1 MSVWRLVWPWL
12 IPMVALIV
20 LSAFFSS
27 SEAALFSLRAR
38 DRRTLARRGAAG
50 RAADALLDH
59 PERLLSAIL
68 FWNLLVNMLY
78 FGIAS
83 IVGGRLERAE
93 QGGSAAAIGFTVA
106 SLLAII
112 FCSEMLPKSLAV
124 VSPVRLSYFI
134 GPPLTLAVRVVSPL
148 LPVISIANLFTRRLI
163 WPGFQPEADL
173 DLTDIERAIDLG
185 TGDAALAAR
194 ERTMLQQLVQ
204 MADTRVGEWM
214 CPRSQLRIDTLPVD
228 QQILQQPLPP
238 DGYLLFAESGTE
250 EVVSAVAVRRLRP
263 SQIDDLASCVESVLY
278 VPWSATVSHALDVMC
293 QQDRH
298 VAAVVNEYG
307 ETIGVLTMDDIMRQL
322 LSGPDRN
329 PYHAAHTQ
337 IEEIEP
343 GVLRVSGTTSAR
355 RLAKQLGLRR
365 PEGRNVTVTGW
376 MQRLNERV
384 PRVGDTCVWESYQL
398 TVCGEYE
405 DGTLSIE
412 IRPAVSGGEGESTR

>member
-1 MSVWRLVWPWL
+1 MSAWPVVLPWL
-12 IPMVALIV
+12 LPMATLIV

-38 DRRTLARRGAAG
+38 DLRTLARRGAAG
-50 RAADALLDH
+50 RAAGRLLEQ

-68 FWNLLVNMLY
+68 FWNLMINMLY

-83 IVGGRLERAE
+83 IVGGRLEQAE

-124 VSPVRLSYFI
+124 VSPVRLSFYI
-134 GPPLTLAVRVVSPL
+134 APPLTLAVRAVSPL
-148 LPVISIANLFTRRLI
+148 LPVISVANLFTRRLI
-163 WPGFQPEADL
+163 WPSFEPEADL

-194 ERTMLQQLVQ
+194 ERAMLQRLVE

-228 QQILQQPLPP
+228 EDILQRPLPP
-238 DGYLLFAESGTE
+238 DGYLLFAEPGTE
-250 EVVSAVAVRRLRP
+250 EVVAAVAVRRLRP
-263 SQIDDLASCVESVLY
+263 SQIDDLANHVESVLY
-278 VPWSATVSHALDVMC
+278 VPWSATVSHALDVMV

-298 VAAVVNEYG
+298 VVAVVNEYG
-307 ETIGVLTMDDIMRQL
+307 ETVGVLTMDDVMRQL
-322 LSGPDRN
+322 LSGPDRH
-329 PYHAAHTQ
+329 PYHTTRSQ
-337 IEEIEP
+337 IEEVEP
-343 GVLRVSGTTSAR
+343 GLLRVAGNTSAR
-355 RLAKQLGLRR
+355 RLAKLLGLAR
-365 PEGRNVTVTGW
+365 PEGRSVTVTGW
-376 MQRLNERV
+376 MQRVNERV
-384 PRVGDTCVWESYQL
+384 PRLGDTCRWEHYQL
-398 TVCGEYE
+398 KVCDEHE

-412 IRPAVSGGEGESTR
+412 IRSIDDVDAEEPLR